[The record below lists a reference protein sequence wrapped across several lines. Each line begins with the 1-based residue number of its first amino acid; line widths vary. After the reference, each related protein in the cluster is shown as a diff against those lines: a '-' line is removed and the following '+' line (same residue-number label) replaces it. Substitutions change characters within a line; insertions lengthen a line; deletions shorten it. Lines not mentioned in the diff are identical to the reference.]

1 MYRGKRGVWPGTPP
15 LHLIQPGDQT
25 AQQLQTQHSWPR
37 PTHPAPISGGREMG
51 AGEWRSGHVGWSIST
66 HTLQAPP
73 FSRDSQGRAP
83 ALHVSQCV
91 SPCVWRDSRGRS
103 PAPHSPRS
111 PAPSSSFVSLSRPG
125 ERFQGELCLGP
136 RASQGPWGPQLTLNP
151 PQVRLQ
157 PSLLLPAAPQSQS
170 RTGGLGW
177 RWRQSQ
183 ESPGGCRIA

>member
-1 MYRGKRGVWPGTPP
+1 MSSPQGEGTMYRGKRGVWPGTPP

-91 SPCVWRDSRGRS
+91 SPCVWRFAEEGPTHLIHFFFNTRNC
-103 PAPHSPRS
+103 HKNLT
-111 PAPSSSFVSLSRPG
+111 FLTINVLTEKKINLSKH
-125 ERFQGELCLGP
+125 
-136 RASQGPWGPQLTLNP
+136 
-151 PQVRLQ
+151 
-157 PSLLLPAAPQSQS
+157 
-170 RTGGLGW
+170 
-177 RWRQSQ
+177 
-183 ESPGGCRIA
+183 